1 MALEW
6 ITPSGDLGTLIERN
20 QIEIPIQAQ
29 TTTGNIS
36 YTVIAGSLP
45 VGLRLDN
52 NIIKGSPGEVRKFT
66 TKKFVVRAD
75 NGTEKRDRTF
85 SLSIDGGDSPEY
97 ITPQGFLNVGPGD
110 AYFVLDNSKVDFQI
124 SATDPDLVAGENLE
138 FFILP
143 DAGELPPGLSL
154 SKDGRISG
162 FTDPVFKI
170 DFNTDVTGSYDTQT
184 FDSIPLDLGS
194 KNTNGFDSF
203 LFDNETFDYSEAS
216 RVPERLSRIYSFTV
230 GCTDGLNVENRT
242 FKIYVVTE
250 EFLKADNNIL
260 EVDTNLFQA
269 DASSDRIPFW
279 ITDSYLGRYRAN
291 NYLTVFIDVYD
302 PPSLPGTISLLQLD
316 KNPDGS
322 DSVIPPGM
330 TFDTVTG
337 EIAGRVPYQSAVTQK
352 YKFTLLAIN
361 SPPGLSSSYSFV
373 GDWNNLTIYNA
384 NEAVRFDNKI
394 WIAQTINQNSTP
406 EEGDIWT
413 TGTTSVSKTF
423 EIDIIG
429 EIESAIQWITDTDLG
444 TIKPNQPSTIDV
456 TATSI
461 VYGGNV
467 FYEVTSGQL
476 PPGLQFLSNGLVQ
489 GKVQQFADSDLNG
502 ILRFYYRDSSTVD
515 SSASFD
521 YNVIFDSGQTTFDKE
536 YIFTVKASD
545 YAGFAESSKQFKIK
559 VVDEGEKS
567 FANIYVKAFQNKQ
580 KRLEWY
586 DFITDSTIFDTDDL
600 YRYGDPLFAVQP
612 DQRVLVYAGIESKEA
627 VDFVQALSRNHYN
640 KRLFFGEVKIAS
652 AKDLVTQEKIYDVVY
667 IDVIDKLENNGKSIS
682 ATVNL
687 KDNINSPVLVSY
699 DAIKVD
705 SNIPFVSDAD
715 HQRIFPNS
723 IRNMRDRLESVG
735 NQDRDFLPLWMR
747 SIQDQE
753 AFEPGYTKALILCY
767 AKPGKGIAIK
777 RRIDNS
783 DYDFKNINF
792 EADRYIIDILD
803 GEIQDKYLAFPQTG
817 EKLP

>member
-1 MALEW
+1 MALDW
-6 ITPSGDLGTLIERN
+6 ITPAGDLGTLIERN

-29 TTTGNIS
+29 TDKENIL
-36 YTVIAGSLP
+36 YTVIAGTLP
-45 VGLRLDN
+45 AGLRLEGN
-52 NIIKGSPGEVRKFT
+52 TIKGSPGEVRKFT
-66 TKKFVVRAD
+66 TSKFVIRAND
-75 NGTEKRDRTF
+75 GTNKRDRTF
-85 SLSIDGGDSPEY
+85 SLSVDGGDNPEY
-97 ITPQGFLNVGPGD
+97 ITPEGFLNVGLGD

-124 SATDPDLVAGENLE
+124 QATDPDLVAGENLE

-170 DFNTDVTGSYDTQT
+170 DFNNDVTGSYDTQT

-194 KNTNGFDSF
+194 KNTNGYDSF

-322 DSVIPPGM
+322 DSLIPPGM

-337 EIAGRVPYQSAVTQK
+337 EIAGRVPYQNAVTER

-373 GDWNNLTIYNA
+373 GDWNNTTIYNV

-394 WIAQTINQNSTP
+394 WIAQTINQNSIP
-406 EEGDIWT
+406 QEGDVWT

-429 EIESAIQWITDTDLG
+429 EIESAIQWVTDSDLG
-444 TIKPNQPSTIDV
+444 TIKPNQPSTLNV
-456 TATSI
+456 SATSI

-467 FYEVTSGQL
+467 FYELESGKL
-476 PPGLQFLSNGLVQ
+476 PPGLQFLSNGLIQ
-489 GKVQQFADSDLNG
+489 GKVQQFADTATNG

-515 SSASFD
+515 SASSFD
-521 YNVIFDSGQTTFDKE
+521 YGVTFDSGETTFDKE
-536 YIFTVKASD
+536 YNFTIKARD
-545 YAGFAESSKQFKIK
+545 YGGFVESLRQFKIT
-559 VVDEGEKS
+559 VADEGNKS
-567 FANIYVKAFQNKQ
+567 FANIYVKAFQDKG
-580 KRLEWY
+580 KRLQWY
-586 DFITDSTIFDTDDL
+586 DFITNSTIFNTEDL

-612 DQRVLVYAGIESKEA
+612 DQRILIYAGIESGEA
-627 VDFVQALSRNHYN
+627 IEFVQALSRNHY
-640 KRLFFGEVKIAS
+640 KKQLFFGETKVAS
-652 AKDLVTQEKIYDVVY
+652 AKDPLTQEKVYDVVY
-667 IDVIDKLENNGKSIS
+667 VDVIDKLENNGKSIS
-682 ATVNL
+682 EVVNL

-705 SNIPFVSDAD
+705 SDIPFVSDAD

-723 IRNMRDRLESVG
+723 VKNMRNRLEKVG
-735 NQDRDFLPLWMR
+735 NRDREFLPLWMR
-747 SIQDQE
+747 SIQDQ
-753 AFEPGYTKALILCY
+753 ATFELGFTKALVICY
-767 AKPGKGIAIK
+767 AKPDKGLDIK
-777 RRIDNS
+777 RRIDAS
-783 DYDFKNINF
+783 DYDFKSIHF